1 MISKLVAIDID
12 GVLVRGNT
20 VIQGAKNAIQLLQRN
35 RIPHVFVSNGGGVLE
50 AKKAADLGNKL
61 NLDIRPSQIILS
73 HTPLSDAR
81 LVSKYRDSRVLIV
94 GSYPSCVN
102 IARHYGYLNAVTI
115 EDICRSQPLIY
126 PLNKGNATLMNHSNE
141 GPLPSVDAIM
151 VFHDPVHW
159 GLEMQILSDLLVHSN
174 RSSIDES
181 LITGDGSRKKQ
192 TIPLF
197 TTNSDLAY
205 TTEYPIPRFT
215 QGAFVE
221 AFKQLYRA
229 FHQEELELC
238 RYGKPY
244 KVQYAYAEKLLLNEA
259 MLLQRTKVT
268 ADTVGCMEALLSL
281 SDRCTYFGIGD
292 NPLSDIKGAN
302 NAGPHWQSIL
312 VRTGMFSN
320 VELTNDATNPADAV
334 CDDIGVA
341 VEYILKYTHD

>member
-20 VIQGAKNAIQLLQRN
+20 VIQGARNAIQLLQNN

-81 LVSKYRDSRVLIV
+81 LVNKFRDSRVLIV

-102 IARHYGYLNAVTI
+102 IAHHYGYLNAVTI
-115 EDICRSQPLIY
+115 EDICRKYPLIN
-126 PLNKGNATLMNHSNE
+126 PLNKGNATLMNGSNE

-181 LITGDGSRKKQ
+181 FITGDGSRRKQ
-192 TIPLF
+192 LIPLF

-221 AFKQLYRA
+221 AFKHLYRT
-229 FHQEELELC
+229 FHQEEVELC
-238 RYGKPY
+238 HYGKPY
-244 KVQYAYAEKLLLNEA
+244 KVQYAYAEKVLLNEA
-259 MLLQRTKVT
+259 MLLQRTTTDT
-268 ADTVGCMEALLSL
+268 AHDIEALSSL
-281 SDRCTYFGIGD
+281 SDRYTYFGIGD

-302 NAGPHWQSIL
+302 DAGPHWQSIL
-312 VRTGMFSN
+312 VRTGMFSDA
-320 VELTNDATNPADAV
+320 ELTNDAANPADAV
-334 CDDIGVA
+334 CDDIGAA
-341 VEYILKYTHD
+341 VEYILKYTND

>member
-20 VIQGAKNAIQLLQRN
+20 VIQGARNAIQLLQNN
-35 RIPHVFVSNGGGVLE
+35 RIPHVFISNGGGVLE

-102 IARHYGYLNAVTI
+102 IAHHYGYHNAVTI
-115 EDICRSQPLIY
+115 EDICRGHPLIY
-126 PLNKGNATLMNHSNE
+126 PLNKANATLMNGSNE
-141 GPLPSVDAIM
+141 GPSTLPSVDSIM
-151 VFHDPVHW
+151 IFHDPVLW

-174 RSSIDES
+174 KSLIDES
-181 LITGDGSRKKQ
+181 FITGDGPRRKQ

-205 TTEYPIPRFT
+205 TTEYSIPRFT
-215 QGAFVE
+215 QGAFME
-221 AFKQLYRA
+221 AFKHLYRT
-229 FHQEELELC
+229 FHQEEVELC
-238 RYGKPY
+238 CYGKPY
-244 KVQYAYAEKLLLNEA
+244 KVQYAYAEEVLLNEA
-259 MLLQRTKVT
+259 MLLHRTT
-268 ADTVGCMEALLSL
+268 SDTVENMEALSL
-281 SDRCTYFGIGD
+281 PDRYTYFGIGD

-302 NAGPHWQSIL
+302 DAGPHWRSIL
-312 VRTGMFSN
+312 VRTGMFSDAK
-320 VELTNDATNPADAV
+320 LINDAANPADAV
-334 CDDIGVA
+334 CDDIGAA
-341 VEYILKYTHD
+341 VEYILKYTND